1 MTKQDLQATL
11 GRNLRR
17 YRTEQGLTI
26 EQLAEK
32 AGISI
37 TFYSNL
43 ERGNKMLSVETLR
56 RLSNVLCVSI
66 DALLSDREP
75 DERTKSIEMLLQ
87 NLPTENIAFIE
98 QLVRVCVNDY
108 FRQKTLQEGVLVPH
122 DAGTR

>member
-1 MTKQDLQATL
+1 MAKQELQAAL

-17 YRTEQGLTI
+17 FRTEQNMTI

-56 RLSNVLCVSI
+56 RLSNALCVSI

-75 DERTKSIEMLLQ
+75 DERTKSIELLLRDQ
-87 NLPTENIAFIE
+87 PPETVALVES
-98 QLVRVCVNDY
+98 LVRVCVNHY
-108 FRQKTLQEGVLVPH
+108 SAPKNIQEGVMIPH
-122 DAGTR
+122 ECGTE

>member
-43 ERGNKMLSVETLR
+43 ERGNKMLSVETLLK
-56 RLSNVLCVSI
+56 LSNVLCVSI

-87 NLPTENIAFIE
+87 NLPAENIAFIE